1 MARFIRRWNKR
12 GGRAISTLERVIIK
26 NSATVKVGGFVLL
39 SSGFAAP
46 ATAGAAIYGL
56 CVGIVTQLD
65 IPLDS
70 RTVDPSA
77 IYDGT
82 FVAGINGSY
91 AAASNNQTVK
101 KICAQIDIT
110 PDLVVSSAPDA
121 AIGTTTGS
129 DLKGNYTDLVD
140 DITVDENNN
149 GNSFTASAQLAI
161 LGVDPQNSAN
171 GLYTIHER
179 QMTA

>member
-1 MARFIRRWNKR
+1 MARFVRRWNKR
-12 GGRAISTLERVIIK
+12 GGRAVSTLDRVIIK

-39 SSGFAAP
+39 SSGFASP

-70 RTVDPSA
+70 RTADSSLV
-77 IYDGT
+77 YDGT
-82 FVAGINGSY
+82 FVAGVNGSY

-149 GNSFTASAQLAI
+149 GNSFTASAQLSI

-171 GLYTIHER
+171 GLYAIHER